1 MTDWNPAAIKYS
13 ILNPTGNI
21 TALVESP
28 IVPEEQPFFASLI
41 MERHPSVEQVGFVT
55 FLENES
61 EQVSLRMAGGEFCG
75 NASMCAAVLYLIRR
89 KMQHFRDDG
98 QELCCRTDHAVPYG
112 MQILSGNETPAV
124 PDGRYE
130 TVRLRVSGALQPVEV
145 RVFAGE
151 EGNFIFG
158 GRETSASDC
167 PKITGIFRACVTMPP
182 ALRIEHY
189 YFQSGNIS
197 EKLPVVFMQGISH
210 VIIEKESAFYSLLDD
225 KNAAQQAVRAWC
237 GQLASD
243 GLGLMFLDEDRSS
256 LSPLVYIPGSDTV
269 FWENSCASGTTAA
282 GIFLANKTG
291 RLTDCSFLEPGGI
304 LRAESDPSTGV
315 TRLWGQVT
323 GLAEY
328 GPESAQR

>member
-1 MTDWNPAAIKYS
+1 MADLNLEAIKYS

-28 IVPEEQPFFASLI
+28 IVPEEQPFLASLI
-41 MERHPSVEQVGFVT
+41 MKRHPSVEQVGFVT

-75 NASMCAAVLYLIRR
+75 NASMCAAVLYLIQR
-89 KMQHFRDDG
+89 KMRRFRDDR
-98 QELCCRTDHAVPYG
+98 QEFCCRTNDAVPDG
-112 MQILSGNETPAV
+112 RQILSGNETPAV

-151 EGNFIFG
+151 ENSIFG
-158 GRETSASDC
+158 SPEASASDR
-167 PKITGIFRACVTMPP
+167 PEINGIFRACVTMPP
-182 ALRIEHY
+182 ALKIGHY

-197 EKLPVVFMQGISH
+197 ENLPVVFMQGISH
-210 VIIEKESAFYSLLDD
+210 IIIEKESAFYSLLDD

-237 GQLASD
+237 GQLAAD
-243 GLGLMFLDEDRSS
+243 GLGLMFLDEDRAS
-256 LSPLVYIPGSDTV
+256 LSPLVYIPGSDTI

-282 GIFLANKTG
+282 GIFLANKAG
-291 RLTDCSFLEPGGI
+291 RLTGCSFQEPGGI
-304 LRAESDPSTGV
+304 LRAESDPSTGI

-328 GPESAQR
+328 GFE